1 MNEQYERIAVIGT
14 PEFHSHALAYLLT
27 NVVMQDRD
35 KLEMWGYDL
44 PEICFDRVQCS
55 FKAQR
60 VESASA
66 DLDTLAYKDL
76 KPVMVFCAPDFFGS
90 KLPGARLDQY
100 LEQDLHY
107 GPPKCWTV
115 VLIDPRDSFMLK
127 AGLAWR
133 KLFARVLVD
142 VFASDW
148 EPLAKILH
156 VDFPGFQA
164 LVDKVLSGARD
175 GETGIMLVR
184 DREFGSR
191 LEVCRVESPEVED
204 E

>member
-1 MNEQYERIAVIGT
+1 MNEENEAQRIAVIGT

-27 NVVMQDRD
+27 QVVRKNPDMWTYNTPEVCYDRVGCGLRAQVFEFVEKD
-35 KLEMWGYDL
+35 LDEVQKLE
-44 PEICFDRVQCS
+44 S
-55 FKAQR
+55 
-60 VESASA
+60 
-66 DLDTLAYKDL
+66 

-115 VLIDPRDSFMLK
+115 VLVDPRDSFMLK

-148 EPLAKILH
+148 DPLAKILH

-164 LVDKVLSGARD
+164 LVDKIMAGPRD

-191 LEVCRVESPEVED
+191 LEVCRVESPEVD
-204 E
+204 EE